1 MARAA
6 SAGQMKRVLLKL
18 SGETLSGVD
27 QRGLHHERI
36 DALAGALKEVTEL
49 GVELAVVVGGGNIF
63 RGFPASA
70 RGLDRETADYM
81 GMLATVI
88 NGLALEEALVRAG
101 VGARAL
107 SAITVGEF
115 VQTYSPRQARRHL
128 EDGKIVILTGGT
140 GKPFFSTDTA
150 AALRAA
156 ELGAD
161 ALLKATKV
169 DGIYDADPRKHPDA
183 ERFPCLS
190 YEEFINRGLRVMDT
204 TSVVLCMENH
214 IPIIV
219 FDMTQQGNLKRV
231 LMGEEL
237 GSIVKEV
244 C

>member
-1 MARAA
+1 MARTA
-6 SAGQMKRVLLKL
+6 SAGSYKRVLLKL

-27 QRGLHHERI
+27 ERGLHQERI
-36 DALAGALKEVTEL
+36 DALAASLKEVTGL

-70 RGLDRETADYM
+70 QGFDRETADYM
-81 GMLATVI
+81 GMLATII
-88 NGLALEEALVRAG
+88 NGLALEEALARAG
-101 VGARAL
+101 VAARAF

-115 VQTYSPRQARRHL
+115 VPAYSPRQARQCL
-128 EDGKIVILTGGT
+128 KDGQVAILAGGT

-169 DGIYDADPRKHPDA
+169 DGIYDADPRKHPNA
-183 ERFPCLS
+183 KKFPCIT

-204 TSVVLCMENH
+204 TAVVLCMENH
-214 IPIIV
+214 IPILV
-219 FDMTQQGNLKRV
+219 FDMTREGNLRRV
-231 LMGEEL
+231 LMGEEM

>member
-1 MARAA
+1 MAGVA
-6 SAGQMKRVLLKL
+6 SAGSYKRVLLKL
-18 SGETLSGVD
+18 SGETFSGVD
-27 QRGLHHERI
+27 VRGLHQERI
-36 DALAGALKEVTEL
+36 DALAGALKEATGL

-70 RGLDRETADYM
+70 QGLDRETADSM
-81 GMLATVI
+81 GMLATII
-88 NGLALEEALVRAG
+88 NGLALEEALLRAG
-101 VGARAL
+101 AGARAL

-115 VQTYSPRQARRHL
+115 VPAYSPRKARRYL
-128 EDGKIVILTGGT
+128 EDGQVVILTGGT
-140 GKPFFSTDTA
+140 GKPYFSTDTA

-183 ERFPCLS
+183 KRFPCVT

-204 TSVVLCMENH
+204 TAVVLCMENT
-214 IPIIV
+214 IPIVV
-219 FDMTQQGNLKRV
+219 FDMTREGNLLRV
-231 LMGEEL
+231 LMGEEM
-237 GSIVKEV
+237 GSMVKEV

>member
-1 MARAA
+1 MTGAA
-6 SAGQMKRVLLKL
+6 SAGSMKRVLLKL

-27 QRGLHHERI
+27 QRGLHQERI
-36 DALAGALKEVTEL
+36 DALAGTLKEAVEL

-70 RGLDRETADYM
+70 QGLDRETADYM

-88 NGLALEEALVRAG
+88 NGLALEEALARAG
-101 VGARAL
+101 IGARAL

-115 VQTYSPRQARRHL
+115 MPAYSPRQARRHL
-128 EDGKIVILTGGT
+128 QDGQVVILTGGT

-169 DGIYDADPRKHPDA
+169 DGIYDADPRKQPDA
-183 ERFPCLS
+183 KKFPCLT

-204 TSVVLCMENH
+204 TAVVLCMENH
-214 IPIIV
+214 IPIRV
-219 FDMTQQGNLKRV
+219 FDMTRQGNLRRV

-237 GSIVKEV
+237 GSLVKEV

>member
-6 SAGQMKRVLLKL
+6 SAGSMKRVLLKL

-27 QRGLHHERI
+27 QRGLNQERI
-36 DALAGALKEVTEL
+36 DALAGALKEVTGL

-70 RGLDRETADYM
+70 QGLDRETADYM

-88 NGLALEEALVRAG
+88 NGLALEEALTRAG

-107 SAITVGEF
+107 SAIAVGEF
-115 VQTYSPRQARRHL
+115 VATYNPRQARRYL
-128 EDGKIVILTGGT
+128 QDGQVVILTGGT

-161 ALLKATKV
+161 ALLKAT
-169 DGIYDADPRKHPDA
+169 
-183 ERFPCLS
+183 
-190 YEEFINRGLRVMDT
+190 
-204 TSVVLCMENH
+204 
-214 IPIIV
+214 
-219 FDMTQQGNLKRV
+219 
-231 LMGEEL
+231 
-237 GSIVKEV
+237 
-244 C
+244 